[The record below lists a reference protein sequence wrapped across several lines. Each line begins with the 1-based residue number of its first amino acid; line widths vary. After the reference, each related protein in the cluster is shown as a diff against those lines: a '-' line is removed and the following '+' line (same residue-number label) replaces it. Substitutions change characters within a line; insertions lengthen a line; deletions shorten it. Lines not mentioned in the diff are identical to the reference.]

1 MLPRLG
7 LCCSCVRVILPRLGV
22 LACYSPTVPDL
33 PPDLKEGFLS
43 QLDQCTNPT
52 VKKVDPTRSGCAAC
66 LRLLSSR
73 AVSPPPEGEGDH
85 LQICG
90 VALQRGPAAAPAGQQ
105 RERAVPQTDLHDPL
119 GRLQRASEELQR
131 EVDAGPDAR
140 PGQEEAGG
148 VEGNLRKPAP
158 PPNSDGFLLTT
169 RCASLSAGTSPARS

>member
-1 MLPRLG
+1 MCPASVCAAAVYLL
-7 LCCSCVRVILPRLGV
+7 ILPRLGV

-43 QLDQCTNPT
+43 QLDQCANPT
-52 VKKVDPTRSGCAAC
+52 AKKVDPTRSGCAAF

-85 LQICG
+85 LQFCG
-90 VALQRGPAAAPAGQQ
+90 VALQRDPAAAPAGQQ

-119 GRLQRASEELQR
+119 GRLQRASEELHR
-131 EVDAGPDAR
+131 AVDAEPDAR

-148 VEGNLRKPAP
+148 VEGNLRKPA